1 MKRLR
6 LITALVVALV
16 LTTGCAT
23 LQPTLELESGPYP
36 APNQGTTGAALG
48 AAIGAT
54 PGVIARNEALAW
66 GGALFGGA
74 VGGLIGNVA
83 DRKNLAEAT
92 KEAREY
98 RESIRKEW
106 METYAWLTAGG
117 NTGKVRVPKVIV
129 VDAERESPR
138 GWRYDTILSVEQGLR
153 QRGFEVVPPG
163 NDFYRNYY
171 RRVAR
176 DYSAYD
182 ADFLA
187 EVLIQNLDSAVKV
200 TLTLRSLK
208 GMSGLD
214 RQGIGHVRYSQEY
227 RRYGPSR
234 KERRTLAV
242 QRAAK
247 RAVENLFIHRYEN
260 TLEAS

>member
-1 MKRLR
+1 MKRL
-6 LITALVVALV
+6 LITLVLV

-23 LQPTLELESGPYP
+23 LQPVLELESGPYP
-36 APNQGTTGAALG
+36 APNQGITGVALG
-48 AAIGAT
+48 AAIGAA
-54 PGVIARNEALAW
+54 PGAIAGNEALAW
-66 GGALFGGA
+66 GGALLGGS

-83 DRKNLAEAT
+83 DQKNLAEAT
-92 KEAREY
+92 KEARVY

-106 METYAWLTAGG
+106 METYQTLAKSSGSS
-117 NTGKVRVPKVIV
+117 GKETRAPVPTVIV
-129 VDAERESPR
+129 VDAEARSPR
-138 GWRYDTILSVEQGLR
+138 GWQYDTILTIEQGLR
-153 QRGFEVVPPG
+153 QRGFKVVVPG
-163 NDFYRNYY
+163 DDYRNYY
-171 RRVAR
+171 YYHRRVAR
-176 DYSAYD
+176 DYTAYD

-187 EVLIQNLDSAVKV
+187 EVLSRDLSSAVKV
-200 TLTLRSLK
+200 TVVIRSLK

-214 RQGIGHVRYSQEY
+214 RQGIGHVRY

-234 KERRTLAV
+234 EERRTLAA

>member
-1 MKRLR
+1 MKRL
-6 LITALVVALV
+6 ITVVVALV

-23 LQPTLELESGPYP
+23 LQPALELESGPYP

-48 AAIGAT
+48 AAIGAA
-54 PGVIARNEALAW
+54 PGAIAGNEALAW
-66 GGALFGGA
+66 GGALLGGS

-83 DRKNLAEAT
+83 DQKNLAEAT
-92 KEAREY
+92 KEAREW

-106 METYAWLTAGG
+106 METYQTLAKSSGSSETRAP
-117 NTGKVRVPKVIV
+117 VPTVIV
-129 VDAERESPR
+129 VDAEARSPR
-138 GWRYDTILSVEQGLR
+138 GWQYDTILTIEQGLR
-153 QRGFEVVPPG
+153 QRGFEVVVPS
-163 NDFYRNYY
+163 NDFYRNY

-187 EVLIQNLDSAVKV
+187 EVLSRDLSSAVKV
-200 TLTLRSLK
+200 TVVIRSLK

-214 RQGIGHVRYSQEY
+214 RQGIGHVRY

-234 KERRTLAV
+234 EERRTLAA